1 MQNTSLSLEERLRAD
16 HDGQI
21 AEQIVRQLTAIDFR
35 LESEKRKLHTRTSF
49 EHIVAAE
56 TAVKSAL
63 VALQLFNAAKE
74 K

>member
-16 HDGQI
+16 HDGRLAEEI
-21 AEQIVRQLTAIDFR
+21 AKQLTMIDFR

-63 VALQLFNAAKE
+63 VALKLFNATK
-74 K
+74 